1 VLFFSLYNCRQI
13 STSLILPHHTS
24 DSHTSQ
30 YYNRVNIEN
39 FLKNVGNLL
48 GKGENRV
55 LPVSMELKDKLKQVN
70 ETLRKQFPSLN
81 KPSEIRQKLQKAGR
95 FHQFAKFKK
104 DELSQYLGEKSI
116 VGVDGSVN
124 STKGTEKR
132 VLSVFQALAKATRG
146 GEKWAA
152 DVYTPLLE
160 EEVEKEQQPARH
172 ARKRGTLLSNLEM
185 EVAIQ
190 AMQDWQ
196 PKAMLMD
203 GSLLHYHIDDMGKWE
218 SVQRVA
224 LEENVSVIGVAE
236 EMGTSTLIHE
246 FFPEH
251 IGWADRD
258 LLYGV
263 LEVGEAFLLD
273 ESYFGGKMWRAVFRP
288 SDSPVPVGLD
298 GLIGQLSEQDDLI
311 RLVYSLTPQQGRGI
325 PYWLDIVDNQVR
337 VTNALVQTMVE
348 EYIDEDLRR
357 RLLVT
362 KRDERII

>member
-1 VLFFSLYNCRQI
+1 M
-13 STSLILPHHTS
+13 
-24 DSHTSQ
+24 
-30 YYNRVNIEN
+30 
-39 FLKNVGNLL
+39 
-48 GKGENRV
+48 
-55 LPVSMELKDKLKQVN
+55 LPVSVELKNKLKEMN
-70 ETLRKQFPSLN
+70 KSLRKQFPSQYYQ
-81 KPSEIRQKLQKAGR
+81 PSEIRQKLQKAGR
-95 FHQFAKFKK
+95 FHCFDKFPKN
-104 DELSQYLGEKSI
+104 ELDSLLENKSI

-146 GEKWAA
+146 GEKWSA

-160 EEVEKEQQPARH
+160 EEIEKEQEPARH
-172 ARKRGTLLSNLEM
+172 ARKRGALLSNLEM

-190 AMQDWQ
+190 AMREWK

-218 SVQRVA
+218 TVQRVA
-224 LEENVSVIGVAE
+224 LEEQVSVIGIAE
-236 EMGTSTLIHE
+236 EMGASTLVHE
-246 FFPEH
+246 LFPEYK
-251 IGWADRD
+251 GWTDRD

-263 LEVGEAFLLD
+263 LDVGEAFLLD
-273 ESYFGGKMWRAVFRP
+273 ERYFGGKMWRAVFRP
-288 SDSPVPVGLD
+288 SDSPVPIGLD
-298 GLIGQLSEQDDLI
+298 GIMGQLDEQVNLI
-311 RLVYSLTPQQGRGI
+311 RLVYTLTPRQGRGI

-357 RLLVT
+357 RLLTT

>member
-1 VLFFSLYNCRQI
+1 
-13 STSLILPHHTS
+13 
-24 DSHTSQ
+24 
-30 YYNRVNIEN
+30 
-39 FLKNVGNLL
+39 LKNVGNLL
-48 GKGENRV
+48 GKGESLV
-55 LPVSMELKDKLKQVN
+55 LPVSVELKNKLKQVN
-70 ETLRKQFPSLN
+70 ESLRKQFPSAN
-81 KPSEIRQKLQKAGR
+81 YQPHEIRQKLQEAGR
-95 FHQFAKFKK
+95 FHRFDKFQKN
-104 DELSQYLGEKSI
+104 ELDHLLGDKSI

-160 EEVEKEQQPARH
+160 EEVEKEQEPARQ

-190 AMQDWQ
+190 AMREWK

-224 LEENVSVIGVAE
+224 LEEKVSVIGIAE
-236 EMGTSTLIHE
+236 EMGTSTLVNE
-246 FFPEH
+246 LFPSYR
-251 IGWADRD
+251 GWTDRD

-273 ESYFGGKMWRAVFRP
+273 DRYFGGKMWRAVFRP

-298 GLIGQLSEQDDLI
+298 GIIGQLDDQLDLI
-311 RLVYSLTPQQGRGI
+311 RLVYTLTPQQGRGI

>member
-1 VLFFSLYNCRQI
+1 
-13 STSLILPHHTS
+13 
-24 DSHTSQ
+24 
-30 YYNRVNIEN
+30 
-39 FLKNVGNLL
+39 LKNVGNLL
-48 GKGENRV
+48 GKGENLV
-55 LPVSMELKDKLKQVN
+55 LPVSVELKNKLKQMN
-70 ETLRKQFPSLN
+70 ESLRKQFPSRFYQ
-81 KPSEIRQKLQKAGR
+81 PSEIRQKLQKEGR
-95 FHQFAKFKK
+95 FYHFDKFSKN
-104 DELSQYLGEKSI
+104 ELDRFLGEKSI

-160 EEVEKEQQPARH
+160 EEIEKEQELARH
-172 ARKRGTLLSNLEM
+172 ARKRGALLSNLEM

-190 AMQDWQ
+190 AMREWK

-224 LEENVSVIGVAE
+224 LEEKVCVIGIAE
-236 EMGTSTLIHE
+236 EMGTSTLVHE
-246 FFPEH
+246 IFPEYK
-251 IGWADRD
+251 GWTDRD

-263 LEVGEAFLLD
+263 LDTGEAFLLD
-273 ESYFGGKMWRAVFRP
+273 ERYFGGKMWRAVFRP
-288 SDSPVPVGLD
+288 SDSPVPIGLD
-298 GLIGQLSEQDDLI
+298 GIMGQIEEQLDLI
-311 RLVYSLTPQQGRGI
+311 RLVYTLTPRQGRGI

-337 VTNALVQTMVE
+337 VTNALMQTMVE